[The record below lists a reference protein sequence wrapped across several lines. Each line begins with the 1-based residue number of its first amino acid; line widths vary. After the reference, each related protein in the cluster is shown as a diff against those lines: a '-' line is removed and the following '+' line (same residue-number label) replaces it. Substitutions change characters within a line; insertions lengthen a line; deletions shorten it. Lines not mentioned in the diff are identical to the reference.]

1 MNYMTSFSFYRK
13 LASFLLLI
21 VGSQSVMAQ
30 TPPPAPDTDEPE
42 LVEFDTSK
50 TRSIAVP
57 ALVAPAPVDTPA
69 GNSAALGRQIAE
81 VISSNLRA
89 SGVFET
95 QGPNGLRHLAWRS
108 NGAPV

>member
-1 MNYMTSFSFYRK
+1 MSLFAFNRK

-21 VGSQSVMAQ
+21 LGAQAAMAQ
-30 TPPPAPDTDEPE
+30 TPAPAPPAPPASDEPE
-42 LVEFDTSK
+42 LVEFDTAK

-57 ALVAPAPVDTPA
+57 ALVAPSPADTPA

-95 QGPNGLRHLAWRS
+95 QGPNLSLIHISEPTR
-108 NGAPV
+108 PY

>member
-1 MNYMTSFSFYRK
+1 MNLTNLTQK
-13 LASFLLLI
+13 IATFLLLI
-21 VGSQSVMAQ
+21 VGSQSVLAQ
-30 TPPPAPDTDEPE
+30 TPPPAPATDEPE

-57 ALVAPAPVDTPA
+57 ALVAPAPVDTAA

-81 VISSNLRA
+81 VVSSDLRA

-95 QGPNGLRHLAWRS
+95 QGPNGLRAITLS
-108 NGAPV
+108 